1 MQSVVVAKEYL
12 GICAICGRPREAD
25 HHLIFGNGM
34 RPLAESDGIKIPCCN
49 QCHNMAD
56 TIESRIHDN
65 PMAEAL
71 SKIAGQ
77 LAWEKEW
84 YKHNNAVFINEDPAR
99 DFFRNRYGRS
109 YL

>member
-1 MQSVVVAKEYL
+1 MDSIVIASKYKN
-12 GICAICGRPREAD
+12 ICAICGKPREAD

-34 RPLAESDGIKIPCCN
+34 RALAEADGIKLPICN
-49 QCHNMAD
+49 NCHNLAVQ
-56 TIESRIHDN
+56 ISCRIHDN
-65 PMAEAL
+65 PMAESL

-84 YKHNNAVFINEDPAR
+84 YKHNNAVFSNEDPAR
-99 DFFRNRYGRS
+99 EFFRNRYGKS